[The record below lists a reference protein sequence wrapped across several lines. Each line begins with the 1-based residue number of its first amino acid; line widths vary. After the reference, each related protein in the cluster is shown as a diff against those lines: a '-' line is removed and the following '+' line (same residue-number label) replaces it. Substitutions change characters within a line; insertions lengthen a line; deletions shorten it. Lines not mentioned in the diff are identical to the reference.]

1 MYLEGCQELSDRLV
15 QLLHNYLLWLNCTSN
30 LQHTSI
36 THPMHANREPIMTIF
51 IGELTEELHLAQR
64 TTHLHVLH

>member
-1 MYLEGCQELSDRLV
+1 MYFGSCQELSDHLV
-15 QLLHNYLLWLNCTSN
+15 RLLHNYLLWLCTSD

-36 THPMHANREPIMTIF
+36 TRPMHANREPIITIF
-51 IGELTEELHLAQR
+51 IGELIEELHLARR